1 LVGLELDAKRKVLL
15 IWLLFSGLT
24 SVITVVYLAPNSL
37 QSAVY
42 VLFTAMLVLN
52 SPVWAVVFVWH
63 LIERAR
69 STPWR
74 ALLFLTLFFNFLAG
88 FTVLSIWRSFE
99 GALVGYLIILVNSII
114 AAFVFDDL
122 FPTIVLTG
130 IGTIASSI
138 ASVFILMLPALLF
151 GGPSE
156 QIYYGAL
163 IYVQDT
169 FYKLIIVL
177 PLSMLAGLIGNFFAD
192 WVLRTFGTK
201 GAAI

>member
-1 LVGLELDAKRKVLL
+1 MF
-15 IWLLFSGLT
+15 I
-24 SVITVVYLAPNSL
+24 
-37 QSAVY
+37 
-42 VLFTAMLVLN
+42 LN
-52 SPVWAVVFVWH
+52 PPVWAVVLAWH

-74 ALLFLTLFFNFLAG
+74 ALQFLALFFNFLAG

-99 GALVGYLIILVNSII
+99 GALVGYLIILANSII

-122 FPTIVLTG
+122 FRTITLTG
-130 IGTIASSI
+130 LGTITSSI

-177 PLSMLAGLIGNFFAD
+177 PLSMLAGLIGSFFAD
-192 WVLRTFGTK
+192 WAFRTFGAK
-201 GAAI
+201 GAAIQA